1 VADRSTHFNYLL
13 ECSDL
18 NKCNAAS
25 RPTCCSDKLLQIKEE
40 SEDKWVFLSINMLS
54 YFLSNISS
62 LNLQSYF
69 EFNSKISSEL
79 ERSKKAHV

>member
-1 VADRSTHFNYLL
+1 L

-25 RPTCCSDKLLQIKEE
+25 RPTCSDKLLKIKEE

-69 EFNSKISSEL
+69 EFNSKNSSEL